1 MDLLSAVHLA
11 TPFTNVERMQISFP
25 CQQYVFTRSLRRG
38 SKDAGTS
45 KKGLTEKANGGEKG
59 RVAAVQEEVGQ
70 SPTTAKQRPFP
81 LGKCPD
87 LD

>member
-1 MDLLSAVHLA
+1 MDLLSAVQLA
-11 TPFTNVERMQISFP
+11 TPFSNVETMQISFL
-25 CQQYVFTRSLRRG
+25 CQQYAITRSLRRG

-70 SPTTAKQRPFP
+70 SPTTAKQRPF
-81 LGKCPD
+81 LLEE